1 MDAMFMGKIV
11 AQLEG
16 IFDDYWNSEEVYPIA
31 SIVAPHTGHVAMQ
44 QEFDEH
50 VNMAAP
56 PPKIVLPPTDVL
68 GYGPIGEEL
77 DAGRIGMIWGQA
89 NAVADPPAKL
99 RSMTAAEAYA
109 TSVNAR
115 VWAQLM
121 EAGSDVYMTSPYLVP
136 GERGMEAIEEL
147 RSRDVKVTL
156 LTNSLAA
163 NDEPLVH
170 GGYARYRER
179 LLVSGV
185 DLYEL
190 SPARTTKNKR
200 LGTFGTSLGRL
211 HAKTAVI
218 DRKKVLL
225 GSVNLDPRSATSNTE
240 LGIVIES
247 PRLARELLRVI
258 NISKLESAYRLRL
271 TTERTAIEWLST
283 DEDGEI
289 VLSYEP
295 ESTWS
300 QRLYNTLLSPLVPE
314 DLL

>member
-1 MDAMFMGKIV
+1 
-11 AQLEG
+11 
-16 IFDDYWNSEEVYPIA
+16 
-31 SIVAPHTGHVAMQ
+31 
-44 QEFDEH
+44 
-50 VNMAAP
+50 
-56 PPKIVLPPTDVL
+56 
-68 GYGPIGEEL
+68 
-77 DAGRIGMIWGQA
+77 
-89 NAVADPPAKL
+89 
-99 RSMTAAEAYA
+99 
-109 TSVNAR
+109 
-115 VWAQLM
+115 
-121 EAGSDVYMTSPYLVP
+121 
-136 GERGMEAIEEL
+136 MEAIEEL

-170 GGYARYRER
+170 GGYARYREQ
-179 LLVSGV
+179 LLKSGV

-218 DRKKVLL
+218 DKQKVLL

-240 LGIVIES
+240 LGILVDS
-247 PRLARELLRVI
+247 PQLAREMLRVI

-271 TTERTAIEWLST
+271 AAGRDEIEWLSM
-283 DEDGEI
+283 DEDREV
-289 VLSYEP
+289 VLHNEP

-300 QRLYNTLLSPLVPE
+300 QRLYNRLLSPLVPE